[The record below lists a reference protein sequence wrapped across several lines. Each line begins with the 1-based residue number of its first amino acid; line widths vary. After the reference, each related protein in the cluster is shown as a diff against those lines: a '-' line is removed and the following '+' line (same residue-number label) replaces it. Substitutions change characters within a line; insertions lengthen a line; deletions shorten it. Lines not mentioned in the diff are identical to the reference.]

1 MVYHSG
7 GWEAG
12 LDSGEN
18 PLPFLQMTAFLL
30 YPHMR
35 GERKHVLWSVLI
47 RALMPSRG
55 LYPHDFSYCPKASP
69 FNTFISGVRDST
81 FKFWR
86 ATKIPSITLYY

>member
-47 RALMPSRG
+47 RALLLAGG
-55 LYPHDFSYCPKASP
+55 LYPLDFSCCPKPSP
-69 FNTFISGVRDST
+69 FNTLTSGVRNST
-81 FKFWR
+81 FR
-86 ATKIPSITLYY
+86 L